1 MEPSDETQS
10 SSELIV
16 SQYVDG
22 FQIPI
27 MFPTEEFRSAMQ
39 YKPRPGD
46 LFIVTYPKCGT
57 TWAQQ
62 VLLLIFRQGE
72 PLESLKEFNLATP
85 FMDVRGAKSAEN
97 MPRPNAIKTHLP
109 FHLVPWSEQAKYI
122 YIARNPKDCCVSY
135 FHHTKNI
142 PRHGF
147 KGNFDQYFELFLS
160 GKVDYGD
167 CFDHL
172 MEWYEHSRY
181 FKPYTMSETSAT
193 LPTQII
199 EGLKMT
205 LLFPADVFRSGIQY
219 KPRPDDVFI
228 VTYPKCGTTW
238 AQHILLLLF
247 SRGEPVDERKFF
259 SATPFL
265 EVAGAKAAETMPRP
279 GAVKTHLP
287 FRLTPWSNEAKY
299 IYITRNPKD
308 CCVSYYHHMKNLPVH
323 GFKGTFD
330 EFFEHFISGDIGYG
344 DYFDNLLGWYEHRND
359 PNVLFMTYED
369 MKENPEAAILKMA
382 SFIDEEKYAK
392 PLREDPEKLQRV
404 VKYSSFKHM
413 KVMVNKNLND
423 LFNMSKEELLKSDLP
438 DEMKKAFDPLLEE
451 VKLKGEKPEFNNF
464 VRKGIVGDWRNYF
477 SEEQSKRM
485 DQKFSERMNGT
496 ELEKLWR
503 IYTYDPVSLSL

>member
-1 MEPSDETQS
+1 MLKMEPSDETQS

-172 MEWYEHSRY
+172 MEWYEH
-181 FKPYTMSETSAT
+181 
-193 LPTQII
+193 
-199 EGLKMT
+199 
-205 LLFPADVFRSGIQY
+205 
-219 KPRPDDVFI
+219 
-228 VTYPKCGTTW
+228 
-238 AQHILLLLF
+238 
-247 SRGEPVDERKFF
+247 
-259 SATPFL
+259 
-265 EVAGAKAAETMPRP
+265 
-279 GAVKTHLP
+279 
-287 FRLTPWSNEAKY
+287 
-299 IYITRNPKD
+299 
-308 CCVSYYHHMKNLPVH
+308 
-323 GFKGTFD
+323 
-330 EFFEHFISGDIGYG
+330 
-344 DYFDNLLGWYEHRND
+344 RND
-359 PNVLFMTYED
+359 PNVLFMTYEKLQED
-369 MKENPEAAILKMA
+369 TEASVLKMA
-382 SFIDEEKYAK
+382 SFIDDEKYAE
-392 PLREDPEKLQRV
+392 PLRKDRQILNNVLKF
-404 VKYSSFKHM
+404 SSFQYM
-413 KVMVNKNLND
+413 KEAAMKRIDAIVSMTD
-423 LFNMSKEELLKSDLP
+423 EEIQKSDLP
-438 DEMKKAFDPLLEE
+438 EKEKMRYFRIRQE
-451 VKLKGEKPEFNNF
+451 VANQKERSPHAMDNI
-464 VRKGIVGDWRNYF
+464 RKGIVGDWRNYF
-477 SEEQSKRM
+477 SEDQSKRL
-485 DQKFSERMNGT
+485 DEKFEERTKGT
-496 ELEKLWR
+496 ELGNLWR
-503 IYTYDPVSLSL
+503 KYM